1 MSSVNQ
7 SMSLFIPRVFL
18 NITGDRIKM
27 AIQEYGLGQVDRV
40 DLVDKGEYNSAYI
53 HFKYWN
59 NNCFVSQFQECAADP
74 EQRCTLDYDSPWY
87 WIVLE
92 NTSAK
97 RVRPER
103 RKELVNLRPNF
114 MEQLPVAPGIV
125 VNTIPYSVLED
136 LTWEMQQMQ
145 GTINE
150 LRSIILQTGFEFPE
164 FLEENEEDM
173 ECSIEDELRH
183 QLKNMKDEI
192 NELKEAVSS
201 GRIVTCAVTGNKFR
215 EVLTLELQTIPE
227 VPEVVEPKNNLVRQ
241 YCDDSPLDA
250 QPERALSRTEI
261 ISPEFWENWSLVNLE
276 FDSENEPMYVNSKT
290 GETLTL
296 SDLLERGLEE
306 NQQLCDAV

>member
-40 DLVDKGEYNSAYI
+40 DLVDKGEYNAAYL
-53 HFKYWN
+53 HFKVWN
-59 NNCFVSQFQECAADP
+59 NTSFVAQFQERAADP

-97 RVRPER
+97 RVGPAT
-103 RKELVNLRPNF
+103 RKEVVNLRPNF
-114 MEQLPVAPGIV
+114 MEQLPVAPGID

-164 FLEENEEDM
+164 FSEENEEDM
-173 ECSIEDELRH
+173 ECSIEDELRQ

-241 YCDDSPLDA
+241 YCDSGP

-261 ISPEFWENWSLVNLE
+261 ISPKFWENWNLLNPE
-276 FDSENEPMYVNSKT
+276 IDSQYDPMYVNNKT
-290 GETLTL
+290 GETLPL
-296 SDLLERGLEE
+296 SDLFDRGFQFEE
-306 NQQLCDAV
+306 NQRLCGAV